1 AGGAMVVAGARLR
14 FVAPLRSALVCAFA
28 LHPTAALLG
37 GAALALV
44 LPLAL
49 RSSPY
54 WTFVATRALLYVT
67 IGQGLNLQIGT
78 AGVINLAGAAFAGLG
93 GYSVGLLTL
102 SAGWPAWLALLMAP
116 WIAVTIGAVLFVPIL
131 KTR

>member
-1 AGGAMVVAGARLR
+1 MAGACARRGAAALAGGAVL
-14 FVAPLRSALVCAFA
+14 
-28 LHPTAALLG
+28 
-37 GAALALV
+37 ALA

-49 RSSPY
+49 RASPY
-54 WTFVATRALLYVT
+54 WTFVATLALLYVT

-102 SAGWPAWLALLMAP
+102 SAGWPAWLALLMRP
-116 WIAVTIGAVLFVPIL
+116 WGAGARGPVLLLPDP
-131 KTR
+131 